1 VTERRPLPTREGWLA
16 APKTQLNFIRRG
28 QGVSQADLAA
38 ITGISVR
45 NLSRLENGE
54 MSNPPL
60 RYIVNCARALGVPW
74 QQLVEAEWEEWEP
87 NLRRRADLPPLPERR
102 AEPDEDVHRL

>member
-16 APKTQLNFIRRG
+16 APKTQLNFIRRE
-28 QGVSQADLAA
+28 QGVSQAHLAA

-54 MSNPPL
+54 MTNPPL
-60 RYIVNCARALGVPW
+60 RYVVNCALALGVPW
-74 QQLVEAEWEEWEP
+74 QQLVEPEWEEWEP
-87 NLRRRADLPPLPERR
+87 NLQRRADEPPLPERR
-102 AEPDEDVHRL
+102 AEPNKDVHRL